1 MFSYLLSVEL
11 MWCMLMVKFGFVFLT
26 FYLWKTGELCWYLLK
41 LVLFDGDKVC
51 SCPGEGKLKVIL
63 L

>member
-26 FYLWKTGELCWYLLK
+26 FYLWKTGELCLMK
-41 LVLFDGDKVC
+41 LVLFDVDKVC
-51 SCPGEGKLKVIL
+51 SCPDEGKLKVIL